1 MNRITWLDRLLPP
14 FAEGRYEKPRDM
26 LYIAPDRP
34 SWSTTLNTAMQHT
47 VVALMFMIYAV
58 IGGQALGLEPA
69 PLCDFMALGILVMG
83 IGTVLNGLTTRLS
96 PGQLL
101 VKIPDPIPLTVFIV
115 VVEAAGAGP
124 AFGGLLAAGLLLL
137 LLGRLLP
144 MLRVLIPAEVTG
156 VVILLLGLSLIRG
169 GIQRAVGWNSD
180 GGDTVDLDS
189 VVIAVATLLPMIGVS
204 AWSTGRSRLFAVA
217 IGVGVGLIMAVANGQ
232 LTGAEWQQLAAQPIF
247 ALPGALYRP
256 PAPTWELAAVIP
268 LCLIAVV
275 HAADQIGIG
284 IMIDKMNHAQWTR
297 SDLPMI
303 GRLLSGTGCGYL
315 LSALTGTLATGC
327 SAANLGLAQVTGV
340 AARRVAVVAGVLM
353 MALAFLPQLTTLIT
367 LWPQGVVGA
376 ILIYTAAFM
385 MVSGVELILSRLLN
399 ARRRVTV
406 GLSLV
411 AGSTVFIVPEL
422 TSRLSADLA
431 PILGSGLMVGTLSA
445 LLLNLL
451 FRIGVTQQRAIR
463 LDEARPEMQAARF
476 LENCGADWGARRDCI
491 LRAGLVIGE
500 ALEILDQT
508 QVIEGPATLLARFDE
523 YHLWLTLEYPG
534 RAIELDPGQVVDAR
548 ALLEDEYEEAAIDL
562 AMAAI
567 SASMIRKLADRVD
580 TWSGEGRAG
589 LRLQFEH

>member
-1 MNRITWLDRLLPP
+1 
-14 FAEGRYEKPRDM
+14 
-26 LYIAPDRP
+26 
-34 SWSTTLNTAMQHT
+34 
-47 VVALMFMIYAV
+47 
-58 IGGQALGLEPA
+58 
-69 PLCDFMALGILVMG
+69 
-83 IGTVLNGLTTRLS
+83 
-96 PGQLL
+96 
-101 VKIPDPIPLTVFIV
+101 
-115 VVEAAGAGP
+115 
-124 AFGGLLAAGLLLL
+124 
-137 LLGRLLP
+137 
-144 MLRVLIPAEVTG
+144 
-156 VVILLLGLSLIRG
+156 
-169 GIQRAVGWNSD
+169 
-180 GGDTVDLDS
+180 
-189 VVIAVATLLPMIGVS
+189 
-204 AWSTGRSRLFAVA
+204 
-217 IGVGVGLIMAVANGQ
+217 
-232 LTGAEWQQLAAQPIF
+232 
-247 ALPGALYRP
+247 
-256 PAPTWELAAVIP
+256 
-268 LCLIAVV
+268 
-275 HAADQIGIG
+275 
-284 IMIDKMNHAQWTR
+284 
-297 SDLPMI
+297 MI
-303 GRLLSGTGCGYL
+303 GRLLSGTGCCYL
-315 LSALTGTLATGC
+315 LSALTGTLGTGC
-327 SAANLGLAQVTGV
+327 SAANLGLTQVTGV

-422 TSRLSADLA
+422 TSRLSADLT

-463 LDEARPEMQAARF
+463 LDEARPEMQAVRF
-476 LENCGADWGARRDCI
+476 LENCGADWGARRDGI

-500 ALEILDQT
+500 ALEILDQS
-508 QVIEGPATLLARFDE
+508 QVIEGPATLHARFDE

-534 RAIELDPGQVVDAR
+534 RAIALDSGQVVDAR